1 MGVGLGG
8 GKGRR
13 RKGIRME
20 RRIRGGSEGA
30 GEGKEEKD

>member
-1 MGVGLGG
+1 MGGGGGG
-8 GKGRR
+8 GKRR
-13 RKGIRME
+13 RSKGIGMG

>member
-13 RKGIRME
+13 RKEIGMG